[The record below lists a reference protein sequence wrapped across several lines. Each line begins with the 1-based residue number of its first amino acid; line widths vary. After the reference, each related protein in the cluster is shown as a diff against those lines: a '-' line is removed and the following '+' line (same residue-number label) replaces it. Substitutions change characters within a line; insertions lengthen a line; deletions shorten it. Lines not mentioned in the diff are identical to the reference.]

1 MKKYDAVEHPEHY
14 NEGMIEVIE
23 AMTALPI
30 DEFRGY
36 LKGNAI
42 KYVFRAGHK
51 QDDNKDRTRKAKE
64 DLDKAIWYINK
75 LKKYI

>member
-1 MKKYDAVEHPEHY
+1 MKKYDAVEHPQHY
-14 NEGMIEVIE
+14 NKGMIEVIE

-36 LKGNAI
+36 LKGNAM

-75 LKKYI
+75 LKEYI

>member
-1 MKKYDAVEHPEHY
+1 MKKYDVVEHPEHY

-36 LKGNAI
+36 LKGNAM

-51 QDDNKDRTRKAKE
+51 QDDNKDRTLQAKE

-75 LKKYI
+75 LKEYI

>member
-1 MKKYDAVEHPEHY
+1 
-14 NEGMIEVIE
+14 
-23 AMTALPI
+23 MTDLPV

-36 LKGNAI
+36 LKGNVT

-51 QDDNKDRTRKAKE
+51 ENSNKDRSHKAKE

-75 LKKYI
+75 LKEYI